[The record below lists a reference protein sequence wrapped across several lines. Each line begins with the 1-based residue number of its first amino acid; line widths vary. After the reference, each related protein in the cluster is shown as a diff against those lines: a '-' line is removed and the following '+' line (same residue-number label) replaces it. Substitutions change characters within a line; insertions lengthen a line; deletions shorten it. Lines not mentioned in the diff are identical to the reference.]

1 MGQPLI
7 DDDLKNIETAF
18 NNRYSKNILII
29 YTVCVLIMFLYYY
42 FS

>member
-1 MGQPLI
+1 MGHPLKEE
-7 DDDLKNIETAF
+7 DLKQIETAF

-29 YTVCVLIMFLYYY
+29 YTICVLIIFLYYY